1 LPTLLRTTDK
11 LGNLKQYASVLQ
23 YAALSRLFHFTL
35 NTPGGLPMFYNGLKS
50 EVKWAL
56 AFTDHDRTD
65 FTKVKRLT
73 INVDQCLIR
82 SQAERSRKR

>member
-1 LPTLLRTTDK
+1 
-11 LGNLKQYASVLQ
+11 
-23 YAALSRLFHFTL
+23 
-35 NTPGGLPMFYNGLKS
+35 MFYNGLKS

-82 SQAERSRKR
+82 SQAEPSRKR